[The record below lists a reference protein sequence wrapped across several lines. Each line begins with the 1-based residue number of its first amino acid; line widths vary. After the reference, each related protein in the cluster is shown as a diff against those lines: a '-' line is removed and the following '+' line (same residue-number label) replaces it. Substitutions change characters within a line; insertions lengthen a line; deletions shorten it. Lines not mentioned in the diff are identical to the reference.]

1 MPLFDDLET
10 TVIADIARRVRK
22 TMTYTRT
29 AELMAME
36 MRKLGYAP
44 NKIRT
49 EVSKLLNASPEYL
62 KDVERN
68 TIEYK
73 KDIKELIADIV
84 AQAKEEGDEIVAN
97 SGTMSWID
105 DMRVWESASI
115 PLTDDSFLPILVK
128 SIQKQVGDEILNLSK
143 TTGFK
148 GVYGFESVENMYR
161 RTLNSAVMQISSGT
175 FDADTVIR
183 KSIHELAQSGLRSI
197 DYESGRSIQLDSAVK
212 LAVRTGCAQLSGK
225 MTDENILR
233 TEQNLV
239 QVSEHWGARNKGE
252 GVENHE
258 KWQGKV
264 YYIRD
269 EHDLAEEA
277 KRISQESIDD
287 LWEKTGYSVDG
298 AHINNPLGL
307 YGYNCR
313 HRLYPF
319 FEGVS
324 QPLKFA
330 QEPPPKDIDGK
341 TYDYYAMTQ
350 KMRQLERKIRN
361 LKREKEA
368 LKLYGADKD
377 ELNKVDVKIKEAEAN
392 YKDFCKKAD
401 VKPSPRN
408 TRYEVGTS
416 DLHKTQ
422 AYKEYISAKAPS
434 NIFSGKEIK
443 APKRTLEEIQ
453 KASNEVNDYLNGL
466 GLHETKWNGRIKID
480 NKMVKLGE
488 FSSEDCVLRVPSN
501 VVNGTLVHEF
511 LHSRSSAYYS
521 DEIYQDFSKIEEG
534 SVQLFAEEVSKAKGW
549 TYIKTYE
556 LETSLLREFNQILK
570 VTENDF
576 EFGKLLM
583 RKSMT
588 TRLGWLNSLVD
599 SANINM
605 SDLQRL
611 ETILNDLSGGMG
623 AYGI

>member
-97 SGTMSWID
+97 SGTMSWVD

-277 KRISQESIDD
+277 KRINQESIDD

-422 AYKEYISAKAPS
+422 AYKEYEKRSQETLTNLVKS
-434 NIFSGKEIK
+434 N
-443 APKRTLEEIQ
+443 
-453 KASNEVNDYLNGL
+453 
-466 GLHETKWNGRIKID
+466 
-480 NKMVKLGE
+480 
-488 FSSEDCVLRVPSN
+488 
-501 VVNGTLVHEF
+501 
-511 LHSRSSAYYS
+511 
-521 DEIYQDFSKIEEG
+521 
-534 SVQLFAEEVSKAKGW
+534 
-549 TYIKTYE
+549 
-556 LETSLLREFNQILK
+556 
-570 VTENDF
+570 
-576 EFGKLLM
+576 
-583 RKSMT
+583 
-588 TRLGWLNSLVD
+588 
-599 SANINM
+599 
-605 SDLQRL
+605 
-611 ETILNDLSGGMG
+611 
-623 AYGI
+623 